1 MAYTLNRRLAQLVDS
16 NGQLNTGKIPND
28 YITGDHIADNVITS
42 AMLHTSFT
50 VSTSNLTA
58 IDTDDVS
65 EGSSNLYFTN
75 ARADARIAAAT
86 TDDLTEGS
94 TNLYFT
100 NARIDSHLSGGTGVT
115 YSSGAISIGQDVG
128 TSATP
133 TFGNI
138 TTTGYIAG
146 PATFTIDP
154 AAVGDNTGTVVI
166 AGNLQVDGTTTTIN
180 STTVNVDDLNIQLAT
195 GALNAAAADGA
206 GITVDGASATITYDG
221 TNDEWD
227 FNKDINVTGSITASG
242 NITGTLATAAQT
254 NITSVGTLSA
264 LTVTGEIAA
273 NGGIALG
280 DNDIATFG
288 NSDDLKIYHV
298 ANSSSYIENF
308 SGNLIIRNQN
318 DNNDILIQTDDGTGG
333 YTTYIQA
340 DGSTGEVV
348 LSHYNSVKFN
358 TSSTGVEVT
367 GGATSGF
374 YAFNQVYTGSPTD
387 TVYMSAPRSNNLGLF
402 TDSTEQVT
410 IDSSG
415 HVGIGD
421 DSPDFKLAVRSPAIL
436 TGSTYAWPLDLS
448 RPDTDSRGLSFGI
461 AASGTTNAIAA
472 HNADIGIGHTYG
484 VDSNGLPAYY
494 ETLTISHVDQDV
506 GKIGIGITSPEVP
519 LDINFSDSTTYT
531 SGIASGTAA
540 YTPSYSANALQ
551 LKNTYTAT
559 DGNSVGIW
567 FETTGAG
574 NTGVERVGRIVFVNN
589 ADIDYGGDF
598 AFQLRG
604 AGGAGI
610 AEVMRIASDGSGSVG
625 IGTSTPAS
633 KLDVNGVV
641 SLKGNDFLDSDTNS
655 HYIKAPTHLYLYSN
669 GTDLN
674 FALTSNGNI
683 GVGIN
688 SAVGQGNSDK
698 ILHLHNTTNNRT
710 QIHLTNS
717 GTGTTSTDG
726 SYISIDNTNQLYF
739 INKEAQGFYFENGT
753 TNSMQINANNVVLIG
768 GGTHSGANQ
777 TLGIGNT
784 TGTDPGLQ
792 IRTSDGTGTA
802 GYLFADTTESDNIT
816 LESASGTVN
825 IAGYGGAIMASVG
838 SRPSGTW
845 TETQLEIFNSAGNSA
860 EFQLNS
866 SNNIK
871 IRFNDTD
878 RATID
883 SNGNWTIEGDSKY
896 FNVDGF
902 VEVGRG
908 LTIDRAN
915 NNAAIWFTE
924 NETDINHVLW
934 NGYNGNDA
942 QTRGAN
948 NTGFD
953 GMLWNVYRGIK
964 IRGGLAGAS
973 NCLVI
978 ENSSTSAQDHTV
990 KLFAS
995 GTERL
1000 ATNTTGVNVTGTVSV
1015 GSVETMQI
1023 LQHRQYS
1030 NHTSYNSTTTNSW
1043 ISSGFTGT
1051 FTRLKSN
1058 SSIFVKANIAAGM
1071 ALNANNAK
1079 NYAGVRVR
1087 VDMGNNNLVGD
1098 SSNYYLW
1105 LRLDVATVTQHIKEM
1120 EGHIPLF
1127 YSVNEA
1133 AGYFGAAGTTTTFTV
1148 QYYNDP
1154 SVGSFNRG
1162 GINVWG
1168 NNSTI
1173 EIIEYDG
1180 GTLS

>member
-1 MAYTLNRRLAQLVDS
+1 MALTKITADVIENGAITSDKLASGAVSASSLSSITTDNVSEGSTNVYYTDTRARSSVSVTGGNLSYDSGTGVIQLTTDTIRGAISVTDAGGDGSLAYSAGVITY
-16 NGQLNTGKIPND
+16 TGPSAAEVRAHFSGSTGISYNSSTGAFTTSAIPNASLSNSS
-28 YITGDHIADNVITS
+28 ITIN
-42 AMLHTSFT
+42 
-50 VSTSNLTA
+50 SNSVDLGASVTL
-58 IDTDDVS
+58 DTDDV
-65 EGSSNLYFTN
+65 G
-75 ARADARIAAAT
+75 
-86 TDDLTEGS
+86 EGS
-94 TNLYFT
+94 TNLYYT
-100 NARIDSHLSGGTGVT
+100 DARVDSRLASGSV
-115 YSSGAISIGQDVG
+115 
-128 TSATP
+128 
-133 TFGNI
+133 GNI
-138 TTTGYIAG
+138 VTTGYIAG

-166 AGNLQVDGTTTTIN
+166 AGDLRVDGTTTTIN
-180 STTVNVDDLNIQLAT
+180 STTLTVDDKNILLGQGAALASD
-195 GALNAAAADGA
+195 NNGA
-206 GITVDGASATITYDG
+206 GITVDTANASITYDS

-227 FNKDINVTGSITASG
+227 FNKDINV
-242 NITGTLATAAQT
+242 
-254 NITSVGTLSA
+254 VG
-264 LTVTGEIAA
+264 I
-273 NGGIALG
+273 
-280 DNDIATFG
+280 
-288 NSDDLKIYHV
+288 
-298 ANSSSYIENF
+298 
-308 SGNLIIRNQN
+308 
-318 DNNDILIQTDDGTGG
+318 
-333 YTTYIQA
+333 
-340 DGSTGEVV
+340 
-348 LSHYNSVKFN
+348 
-358 TSSTGVEVT
+358 
-367 GGATSGF
+367 
-374 YAFNQVYTGSPTD
+374 
-387 TVYMSAPRSNNLGLF
+387 NNLN
-402 TDSTEQVT
+402 T

-415 HVGIGD
+415 SLTITLNDVD
-421 DSPDFKLAVRSPAIL
+421 FVVRDTTDSIQNYIWRDHSGSKLYLGTPTAVATIRS
-436 TGSTYAWPLDLS
+436 TLDLNS
-448 RPDTDSRGLSFGI
+448 NNITNAGTISSGAITSTTNGSGYALIIEENSGGEQYQIGTDVYGGLNFFN
-461 AASGTTNAIAA
+461 SGTKIAEFTDTGEFQLLDGGSPNAVQVKISP
-472 HNADIGIGHTYG
+472 IGNSYF
-484 VDSNGLPAYY
+484 NGGN
-494 ETLTISHVDQDV
+494 V
-506 GKIGIGITSPEVP
+506 GIGITSPEVP

-674 FALTSNGNI
+674 FALNNLGN
-683 GVGIN
+683 VGIGIA

-784 TGTDPGLQ
+784 TGNDPGLQ

-825 IAGYGGAIMASVG
+825 IAGYGGATMASVG

-883 SNGNWTIEGDSKY
+883 SNGNWTIEGENKY

-915 NNAAIWFTE
+915 NNSAIWFTP
-924 NETDINHVLW
+924 NESDTNHVLW
-934 NGYNGNDA
+934 NGYNGNDP

-953 GMLWNVYRGIK
+953 GMFWNVYRGLQ
-964 IRGGLAGAS
+964 IRGGTAGAVD
-973 NCLVI
+973 CI
-978 ENSSTSAQDHTV
+978 KITNSSSNVADHAV
-990 KLFAS
+990 RLYAS
-995 GTERL
+995 GQEKLVT
-1000 ATNTTGVNVTGTVSV
+1000 TTTGVNVTGTVSV

-1030 NHTSYNSTTTNSW
+1030 NHTGYNSTTTNSW

-1058 SSIFVKANIAAGM
+1058 SSIFIKANIAAGM
-1071 ALNANNAK
+1071 ALNADSAQ

-1087 VDMGNNNLVGD
+1087 IDMGNNNLVGD
-1098 SSNYYLW
+1098 STNYYLW
-1105 LRLDVATVTQHIKEM
+1105 LRMDVSTVTQHIKEV

-1148 QYYNDP
+1148 QYYNYP
-1154 SVGSFNRG
+1154 YAGSFNRG